1 MATPMDKIRVLIVD
15 DSAFMRA
22 TLSKMLASND
32 QIEVVVTAPDGKVAV
47 EKALSLTPDVIT
59 MDIEMPVLNGIEA
72 TKEIMEKCP
81 TNILMVSTLTSEG
94 AELTIDALHNGAIDF
109 ITKKPAFTEVHG
121 MKEEL
126 IAKIIEVGTS
136 DSLRNKVKRG
146 IKLNK
151 NLKIQKNKEGTGE
164 ASTPVPLFERRLPST
179 PTSPAASAGGAR
191 FSTGMSERQSDGK
204 PHNIK
209 LVCIGISTG
218 GPISL
223 QKVIPK
229 LPSNFPVPVLIIQ
242 HMPPVFTKSLAERL
256 NNLSKI
262 SVKEAENGDVLQK
275 GCAYLSPG
283 GRQMEFTRNG
293 VLKISEGKDP
303 NQLYNPSVNITINS
317 AIDQLGGSILGVIMT
332 GMGHDGQEA
341 LTRLYQ
347 LGGHVIAQSVDT
359 CVVAGM
365 TESVINANAASE
377 IVDLEKIADKI
388 CRILGVNVAA
398 I

>member
-1 MATPMDKIRVLIVD
+1 MDKIRVLIVD

-22 TLSKMLASND
+22 TLSKMLATND
-32 QIEVVVTAPDGKVAV
+32 KIEVVGTAQDGRVAV
-47 EKALSLTPDVIT
+47 EKALTLNPDVIT
-59 MDIEMPVLNGIEA
+59 MDIEMPVLNGIDA

-81 TNILMVSTLTSEG
+81 TSILMVSTLTSEG

-109 ITKKPAFTEVHG
+109 ITKKAAFTDVHG

-126 IAKIIEVGTS
+126 INKIIEVGTN

-146 IKLNK
+146 IQLNK
-151 NLKIQKNKEGTGE
+151 NLKVQKNKDGANE
-164 ASTPVPLFERRLPST
+164 STSAAPLFERRIAST
-179 PTSPAASAGGAR
+179 PHANISSPNTGSR
-191 FSTGMSERQSDGK
+191 FGSVSSERTSEGK
-204 PHNIK
+204 AGNIK

-223 QKVIPK
+223 QKVIPR
-229 LPSNFPVPVLIIQ
+229 LPSNFPVPILIIQ
-242 HMPPVFTKSLAERL
+242 HMPPVFTKSLADRL

-283 GRQMEFTRNG
+283 GRQMELSRSG
-293 VLKISEGKDP
+293 VLKISDGKDP

-317 AIDQLGGSILGVIMT
+317 AIDQLNGSILGVIMT

-341 LTRLYQ
+341 LTRLHQ
-347 LGGHVIAQSVDT
+347 LGGYVIAQSVDT

-365 TESVINANAASE
+365 TESVINAGAANE
-377 IVDLEKIADKI
+377 VVDLEKIADRI
-388 CRILGVNVAA
+388 CKHLNVNIAS